1 MPSKSS
7 DPRRPQDKDAGT
19 RLRLISETNGSSGV
33 LHRAIPADDNIADG
47 PRPANVAQEETLAW
61 LRPSR
66 EEIAISSEIA
76 KGKATIIV
84 CALSVVLVMLAW
96 FYLLSLPAMW
106 TTEWF

>member
-1 MPSKSS
+1 MASKSS
-7 DPRRPQDKDAGT
+7 DPRRPQDKEAGT
-19 RLRLISETNGSSGV
+19 RLRLIGSSGV
-33 LHRAIPADDNIADG
+33 LHRAIPAGNVADG
-47 PRPANVAQEETLAW
+47 PPPTNVAQEEPLAW

-84 CALSVVLVMLAW
+84 YALSVGLVMLAW